1 MNKKIFDLFRYLFSI
16 VFLIAMFIFS
26 YVILSTTFK
35 GEDIDENESFHNLPD
50 NTMEVIV
57 LGSSH
62 AQYSFSP
69 SFFYQ
74 ETGLYSYVLG
84 TPCQPL
90 DVSYLMLK
98 EALKTQ
104 SPKVVFLE
112 VFTAMPLRS
121 GCDGITCYITAAYQ
135 MRDNEKYETLKKLP
149 KEKYETYVNPFI
161 SLHNDWCITELS
173 FDEIKEKIS
182 NTIASLKYKDKKDL
196 SKVSTL
202 FGYHDNYPTYP
213 VENSWFAMTTDEYV
227 DVELKEKDLQA
238 LNDIYRTCKENNI
251 ELFLYKTP
259 IDSLDV
265 ENLSYLKDV
274 WDWADGKGIKYI
286 DFVKESSKIDFQM
299 CLQSDSFHSYINGA
313 SLITSYLSD
322 LMNGINIKH
331 VTHEEL
337 EKKYYDAS
345 NGITV
350 SYLKYEYDPNKYID
364 RMSSFKGPML
374 IVYNGKKVDSKTI
387 NLFLNKY
394 EISDPSILFV
404 DDGNIVDRGESCVGI
419 EYDGVNIYSD
429 FENMEIN
436 GDYYEVNAD
445 LCIVAFTSDMK
456 KHYKLDTNLSNVW
469 KQGFNWYGE

>member
-1 MNKKIFDLFRYLFSI
+1 MRKKMFDLLRYFISI
-16 VFLIAMFIFS
+16 AFLITIFVFS

-35 GEDIDENESFHNLPD
+35 GEDIDENESFHNLPE
-50 NTMEVIV
+50 NTMEAIVI
-57 LGSSH
+57 GSSH

-121 GCDGITCYITAAYQ
+121 GCDGITCYITAGYQ
-135 MRDNEKYETLKKLP
+135 MRDNEKYEAFKKLP
-149 KEKYETYVNPFI
+149 EDKYETYVNPFI
-161 SLHNDWCITELS
+161 SLHNDWRTNELS
-173 FDEIKEKIS
+173 FSEIKEKIS
-182 NTIASLKYKDKKDL
+182 NTIVSLKEKDKKDI

-202 FGYHDNYPTYP
+202 FGYHDNYPSFP
-213 VENSWFAMTTDEYV
+213 VENSWFAMTTDEYI
-227 DVELKEKDLQA
+227 DVELREQDKQA
-238 LNDIYRTCKENNI
+238 LNDIYEICKEKNI
-251 ELFLYKTP
+251 ELILYKTP

-265 ENLSYLKDV
+265 ENLSYLKKV
-274 WDWADGKGIKYI
+274 WDWADEREIKYI
-286 DFVKESSKIDFQM
+286 DFVRESQEIDFQM

-322 LMNGINIKH
+322 LIDDSKIKH
-331 VTHEEL
+331 TIHEEL

-350 SYLKYEYDPNKYID
+350 TYLKYEYDPNKYID
-364 RMSSFKGPML
+364 RMINFKGPML
-374 IVYNGKKVDSKTI
+374 IVYNGKNTYSGTVNS
-387 NLFLNKY
+387 FLNKY
-394 EISDPSILFV
+394 NISNPSILFI
-404 DDGNIVDRGESCVGI
+404 DNENIIDRGETCI
-419 EYDGVNIYSD
+419 EVEYNDITIYSD
-429 FENMEIN
+429 YENMEIDGN
-436 GDYYEVNAD
+436 YYGVNSD
-445 LCIVAFTSDMK
+445 LSIVVFTTNMK

-469 KQGFNWYGE
+469 KQGFYWYGE